1 MNGNGPSPTPL
12 RPLDEWLRAAYAGCP
27 PPEAFL
33 ESETAALDPAER
45 RRLDEHADRCPA
57 CAAERELAHLFDAG
71 PEGATGVRPEDVS
84 FVVARLEAASPL
96 SQAAPAPPAGRVV
109 PFSVPRSRQSRR
121 SPWPARLAAA
131 AVVILAAGLFLTRSP
146 LAPPPLPAPPAAG
159 GVVRGGFVEPLA
171 PVGEVAAVPD
181 ELSWEPRPGAV
192 SYRVHLR
199 AFDDAPLWET
209 TVAAPPA
216 RLPAEVAGHLARA
229 VAYSWSVE
237 ALDAKGGRL
246 AGSEPVRFQ
255 VRPAGEGVG
264 RKGS

>member
-27 PPEAFL
+27 PPEAYL
-33 ESETAALDPAER
+33 EAETAALDPAER

-57 CAAERELAHLFDAG
+57 CAAERDLARLFDAG
-71 PEGATGVRPEDVS
+71 PEGAKGVRPADLS
-84 FVVARLEAASPL
+84 FVVDRLEASSPL
-96 SQAAPAPPAGRVV
+96 SPSAPAPPAGRVV
-109 PFSVPRSRQSRR
+109 PFAPAASRRPGQSRR
-121 SPWPARLAAA
+121 SPWTARLAAA

-171 PVGEVAAVPD
+171 PVGEVASVPV

-192 SYRVHLR
+192 TYRVHLR

-216 RLPAEVAGHLARA
+216 RLPAEVAGHLTRA

-237 ALDAKGGRL
+237 ALDAKGARL

-255 VRPAGEGVG
+255 VRPAGE
-264 RKGS
+264 